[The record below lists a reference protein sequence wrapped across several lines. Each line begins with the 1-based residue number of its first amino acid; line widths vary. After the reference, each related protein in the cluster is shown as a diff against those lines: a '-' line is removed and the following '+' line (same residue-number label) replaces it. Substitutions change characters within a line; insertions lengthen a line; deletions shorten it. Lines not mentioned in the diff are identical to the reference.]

1 MVKIAQPC
9 MLKKR
14 QTGKRIVPQMP
25 KPEGIEMGIVRHIL
39 AGLLATTAL
48 FAPVLA
54 SAAGTDL
61 RRAEKLQQLDVLLMI
76 SSLRCLQTGSDFT
89 TAYDHFSEVYAPEL
103 REARSAL
110 EADYAARFG
119 SRSAKFAVDRS
130 VTRLPTFGGKATHFD
145 ACHESAR
152 SPCMHRIVCQAGLR
166 RLRTTCSPLTW
177 LWRIWPEITERA

>member
-1 MVKIAQPC
+1 
-9 MLKKR
+9 
-14 QTGKRIVPQMP
+14 MP

-39 AGLLATTAL
+39 TGLLATTAL

-119 SRSAKFAVDRS
+119 SRSAKFAVDRLSTRVANTYGEGHPALDCAELGEATRALASHS
-130 VTRLPTFGGKATHFD
+130 VPGGLEEAADQLLTTD
-145 ACHESAR
+145 LALADL
-152 SPCMHRIVCQAGLR
+152 AGDY
-166 RLRTTCSPLTW
+166 
-177 LWRIWPEITERA
+177 